1 MICDNHPK
9 ENMYKFQYQLNNEN
23 LTDYNL
29 FMAMHNKSL
38 QTKLI
43 QLIIVF
49 MLPFG
54 LLLYF
59 FRPFWIFII
68 IALLG
73 LIFDAFL
80 LPKFYWKIIKNNAD
94 HQVSI
99 KNIQYQKI
107 DIELGDKAIKV
118 NSKGQLKVIRYVQVG
133 SISFTSLDC
142 FIVYDETESLII
154 PMRAFNDQTTE
165 ILEFLHDK
173 LPDKLKG

>member
-80 LPKFYWKIIKNNAD
+80 LPKFYWKIIKKNAE
-94 HQVSI
+94 HQVSTR
-99 KNIQYQKI
+99 NIQYQKI
-107 DIELGDKAIKV
+107 NIELADNAIKV
-118 NSKGQLKVIRYVQVG
+118 NSGGQQRIICYTRID
-133 SISFTSLDC
+133 SISFTNLDC

-154 PMRAFNDQTTE
+154 PLPALNDQTTE
-165 ILEFLHDK
+165 ILAFLHDK